1 MFENILVPL
10 DGSQLAELALQPAL
24 AIASQSG
31 SKITLLTVPVRQQVV
46 LPSSAGYGPPIYE
59 RTAEHALKQ
68 EEQYLARVQDTSANP
83 DIEFDIKVEEGDVAG
98 VIVDRAVACDAD
110 LILMTTH
117 GYSGFTRWML
127 GSVTER
133 VLREAPCPVLVIR
146 HGGGLRKA
154 LITLDGSRLAE
165 QALRPGIAIGRL
177 LECETSLI
185 RVDQE
190 EKLSSVE
197 MGFLEVASSD
207 LCQDLSLEDADR
219 VSYYLECVVNQFG
232 TEEYPL
238 SKAVVRGKPAES
250 ILEYIEEQG
259 VDLVAIATH
268 GYGGLKRWTY
278 GSVTEKILRKAD
290 CAMLVVRPPSEALS

>member
-1 MFENILVPL
+1 MFEKILVPL

-24 AIASQSG
+24 TIARQAG
-31 SKITLLTVPVRQQVV
+31 SNITLLNVPVRQPVV
-46 LPSSAGYGPPIYE
+46 LPSSAGYGPPVYD
-59 RTAEHALKQ
+59 RTSEHALKQ
-68 EEQYLARVQDTSANP
+68 EEQYLERVRDENAEP
-83 DIEFDIKVEEGDVAG
+83 EIDFDIRVEEGDVAG
-98 VIVDRAVACDAD
+98 VIIDTAVVCDVD

-146 HGGGLRKA
+146 RGGPLRNA
-154 LITLDGSRLAE
+154 VITLDGSRLAE
-165 QALRPGIAIGRL
+165 QALLPGVETGRL
-177 LECETSLI
+177 LGCETSLI
-185 RVDQE
+185 RVDE
-190 EKLSSVE
+190 GEKLSSVE

-219 VSYYLECVVNQFG
+219 VSYYLDCVVNQFG

-238 SKAVVRGKPAES
+238 RTAVVRGKPAES
-250 ILEYIEEQG
+250 ILEYIEEQQI
-259 VDLVAIATH
+259 DLVAIATH

-290 CAMLVVRPPSEALS
+290 CAMLVVRPPADALN

>member
-1 MFENILVPL
+1 MFKNILVPL

-59 RTAEHALKQ
+59 RTAGHALRQ
-68 EEQYLARVQDTSANP
+68 EERYLARVQDTSANP
-83 DIEFDIKVEEGDVAG
+83 DIDFDIKVEEGDVAG
-98 VIVDRAVACDAD
+98 VIVDTAVVCDAD

-146 HGGGLRKA
+146 HGGELKKA

-165 QALRPGIAIGRL
+165 QALRPGIEIGRL
-177 LECETSLI
+177 LGCETSLI

-219 VSYYLECVVNQFG
+219 VSYYLDCVANQFG

-290 CAMLVVRPPSEALS
+290 CAMLVVRPPAEALS

>member
-1 MFENILVPL
+1 MFEKILVPL

-24 AIASQSG
+24 AIARHSG
-31 SKITLLTVPVRQQVV
+31 SKITLLNVPVRQQVV

-59 RTAEHALKQ
+59 RTAEYALKR
-68 EEQYLARVQDTSANP
+68 EEQYLARMQDENADPN
-83 DIEFDIKVEEGDVAG
+83 IEFDIKLEEGDVAG
-98 VIVDRAVACDAD
+98 VIVDTAVGCEAD

-133 VLREAPCPVLVIR
+133 VLRHAPCPVLVIR
-146 HGGGLRKA
+146 RGGELKKS

-165 QALRPGIAIGRL
+165 QALSPGIEIGRL
-177 LECETSLI
+177 LGCETSLI

-219 VSYYLECVVNQFG
+219 VSYYLDCVSNQFG
-232 TEEYPL
+232 TEDYPL
-238 SKAVVRGKPAES
+238 GKAVVRGKPAES
-250 ILEYIEEQG
+250 ILKYIDEHG
-259 VDLVAIATH
+259 IGLVAIATH

-278 GSVTEKILRKAD
+278 GSVMEKILRKAD
-290 CAMLVVRPPSEALS
+290 CAMLVVRPPTEALN